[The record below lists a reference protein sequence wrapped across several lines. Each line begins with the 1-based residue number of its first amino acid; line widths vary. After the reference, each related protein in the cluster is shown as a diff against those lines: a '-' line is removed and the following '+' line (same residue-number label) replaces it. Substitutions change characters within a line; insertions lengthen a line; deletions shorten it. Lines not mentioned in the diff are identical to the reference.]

1 MLRIGWARNQAR
13 KLLNR
18 LEAAQLP
25 IDVDKI
31 AQQLSIEII
40 SHKFESDDISS
51 FLLRKPDQF
60 IICVNERHHLNRRR
74 FSTAHELGHFI
85 LHRDGASYFHKD
97 YEVYFRG
104 YIAGS
109 DDDLKELKEVEAN
122 QFAAELLMPLTLI
135 RNDLK
140 INPPPT
146 ASELAK
152 KYKVSEQAMTFRL
165 ASLRPG

>member
-18 LEAAQLP
+18 LEAVQLP
-25 IDVDKI
+25 IDVDNI
-31 AQQLSIEII
+31 AQQLGIEVVR
-40 SHKFESDDISS
+40 HKFDSDDISS
-51 FLLRKPDQF
+51 FLLCKPEQF
-60 IICVNERHHLNRRR
+60 IICVNERHPLNRRR
-74 FSTAHELGHFI
+74 FSIAHELGHFI
-85 LHRDGASYFHKD
+85 LHREEAPYFDKD
-97 YEVYFRG
+97 YEVYFRADITG
-104 YIAGS
+104 PE
-109 DDDLKELKEVEAN
+109 DELKEVEAN
-122 QFAAELLMPLTLI
+122 QFAAELLMPLTMI

-165 ASLRPG
+165 ASLRPS